1 MSPDLLTATIVM
13 SFCRMTIGLVFLI
26 AVLGK
31 IGNLQ
36 SFINTVIDFN
46 IFPYKSSKILANVI
60 IGLEILIVLFMF
72 TNNDML
78 LWGWTISLILLTS
91 FSLAMLIAIIRRK
104 DISCR
109 CFGLSG
115 EKVSFI
121 DIFRNFLLILC
132 SLIGLSIYTFTT
144 KTWLPLNE
152 IQGLL
157 LILTTITCTLILVF
171 IKDIV
176 YLIKNAYHFE

>member
-46 IFPYKSSKILANVI
+46 IFPYKSSKIPANVI

-78 LWGWTISLILLTS
+78 L
-91 FSLAMLIAIIRRK
+91 
-104 DISCR
+104 
-109 CFGLSG
+109 
-115 EKVSFI
+115 
-121 DIFRNFLLILC
+121 
-132 SLIGLSIYTFTT
+132 
-144 KTWLPLNE
+144 
-152 IQGLL
+152 
-157 LILTTITCTLILVF
+157 
-171 IKDIV
+171 
-176 YLIKNAYHFE
+176 